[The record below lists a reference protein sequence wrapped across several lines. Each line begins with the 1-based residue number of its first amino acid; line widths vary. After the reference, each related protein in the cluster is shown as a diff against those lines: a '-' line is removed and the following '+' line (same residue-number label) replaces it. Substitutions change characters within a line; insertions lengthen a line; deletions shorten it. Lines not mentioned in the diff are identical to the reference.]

1 MSNADEKK
9 SGTPDRPPQY
19 QPPQLTRWGTLR
31 ELTEGGGGE
40 KKEPVT
46 GRKTRF

>member
-1 MSNADEKK
+1 MSSNQKHDDAPIELPK
-9 SGTPDRPPQY
+9 Y
-19 QPPQLTRWGTLR
+19 QKPQLTRWGTLR

-40 KKEPVT
+40 RKEPTT